1 MWNIS
6 DVASSSYT
14 LYSYRTKSLAITPQ
28 HINDEDLLARFY
40 TDGNKEWLGI
50 LLERYTLLLFGVCM
64 KYLKEEDTAKDTV
77 QQVFL
82 KALSEIPKYKI
93 ENIGGWLY
101 RVAKNM
107 CLSLLR
113 DKKVWSEPERL
124 EQLEQPEEVPVS
136 LLIEREKDI
145 DRLKEELG
153 KLREEQRI
161 CLTLFYLDKKSY
173 HEVAALTGFDI
184 KQVKSHIQNGKRN
197 LRMKLEE

>member
-1 MWNIS
+1 MAT
-6 DVASSSYT
+6 DY
-14 LYSYRTKSLAITPQ
+14 L

-50 LLERYTLLLFGVCM
+50 LLERYTMLLFGVCM
-64 KYLKEEDTAKDTV
+64 KYLKEEDTARDTV

-82 KALSEIPKYKI
+82 KALSEIPKYRI
-93 ENIGGWLY
+93 DNIGGWLY

-124 EQLEQPEEVPVS
+124 DQMEQPEEVPIS
-136 LLIEREKDI
+136 LLLEREKDI
-145 DRLKEELG
+145 DRLKEELSRL
-153 KLREEQRI
+153 KDEQRI

-173 HEVAALTGFDI
+173 QEVATLTGYDV
-184 KQVKSHIQNGKRN
+184 KLVKSHIQNGKRN
-197 LRMKLEE
+197 LRMRLEG